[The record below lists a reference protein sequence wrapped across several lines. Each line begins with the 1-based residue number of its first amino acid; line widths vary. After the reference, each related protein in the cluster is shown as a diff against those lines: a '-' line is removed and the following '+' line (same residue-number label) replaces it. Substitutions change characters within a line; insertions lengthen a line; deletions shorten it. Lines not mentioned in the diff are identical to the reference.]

1 MDAPRARRPRTV
13 VVAGGTAGV
22 GRAVVAALAGR
33 GDRIGIIARGR
44 DGLAAAR
51 AEVERLGAS
60 ALELPCDV
68 ADHDAVDAAAG
79 RVEEEFGPIDLWV
92 NAAMTTVFSL
102 VRDLKPEELRRVT
115 EVTYLGSMHG
125 VMAALRRMLP
135 RNAGT
140 IVQVGSSLAYRG
152 IPVQAAYCG
161 AKHAIKGFLD
171 SLHAELLYLGSDV
184 RLTTVHIPAVNTPQ
198 FDWARTHMGTQPRP
212 VAPVFQPEGIAAEI
226 LKAADDPAR
235 EHWVGGSTP
244 FVVFGSVAAPGL
256 LDRYLAATAVKG
268 QGTGEPVPDG
278 REDNLFHPVEGLHRA
293 HGRFDAEAKPVGLS
307 LTATAARLA
316 AAGSLLALGG
326 GLALAA
332 AATRDR
338 DSGRDTPARG
348 RRRPAKTSTGW

>member
-1 MDAPRARRPRTV
+1 MDSSRARTPRTV
-13 VVAGGTAGV
+13 IVTGGTAGV
-22 GRAVVAALAGR
+22 GRAVVVALARR
-33 GDRIGIIARGR
+33 GDRIGIIARGT
-44 DGLAAAR
+44 DGLAATR
-51 AEVERLGAS
+51 AEVERLGGR

-68 ADHDAVDAAAG
+68 ADAAAVEAAAD
-79 RVEEEFGPIDLWV
+79 RVEREFGPIDLWI
-92 NAAMTTVFSL
+92 NAAMSTVFSL
-102 VRDLKPEELRRVT
+102 VKDLEPAELRRVT

-171 SLHAELLYLGSDV
+171 SLHAELLYLRSDV

-198 FDWARTHMGTQPRP
+198 FDWARTRMGTQPRP
-212 VAPVFQPEGIAAEI
+212 VAPVFQPEGIAGHI
-226 LKAADDPAR
+226 LEAADNPAR

-244 FVVFGSVAAPGL
+244 LVILGSFAAPGL
-256 LDRYLAATAVKG
+256 ADRYLAATAVKG
-268 QGTGEPVPDG
+268 QGTGDPLPAD
-278 REDNLFHPVEGLHRA
+278 REDNLFEPVAGLHRA
-293 HGRFDAEAKPVGLS
+293 HGRFDAESKQIGPS
-307 LTATAARLA
+307 LTAAAARLV

-332 AATRDR
+332 AAGSRNGSAR
-338 DSGRDTPARG
+338 PGRAPRLRTAARV
-348 RRRPAKTSTGW
+348 R